1 MDIGFIGL
9 GNMGGPMARRLIEAG
24 HRLVVYDTRNDAV
37 APLVALGAQVASSPQ
52 DVADRVETVMAS
64 LPSLQISKKVAL
76 DEGGVIHGKR
86 VKRLVDLSTTGS
98 RVAAEICAELAKKNI
113 VQIDSP
119 VSGGVGGAN
128 KGTLAVMVSGPQ
140 ADIDAVKDALGV
152 FGKVFVIGH
161 KPGMAQTMKLA
172 NNFLSATAMAATSE
186 AVAMGVKAG
195 LDPAVMID
203 VINAGSGRNTAS
215 DGKFPKTILTRSFDY
230 GFATALMLKDVRL
243 CAEEAR
249 ELDVPSAVMRAVLD
263 QWEITN
269 TEFGGDSDFTA
280 IVKMIERRARRHG
293 RHGEKVMSDDIHEV
307 YAVRYAEHARMR
319 SENYIFGDPHD
330 EMTSISYYVWVIKGP
345 HGAFVCDTGFDEA
358 AAKERGR
365 KIIHPVGEGL
375 KALGVEPDNVK
386 HVIATH
392 MHWDHAGNYDLFP
405 NARYHV
411 QDTEMAYATG
421 RCMCHPTLR
430 MPFSEGDVHAMV
442 SKIYAYRVDF
452 HDGVEELAPGITVHK
467 IGGHS
472 KGLQCVRVKTK
483 RGYVVVASDC
493 IHLYSHIDEGRV
505 FPITYSVGD
514 TLEGYK
520 TIQKL
525 ASSRQ
530 HIVPGHDPTVLDL
543 YPAASA
549 QLKNWVC
556 RLDVEPKAA

>member
-76 DEGGVIHGKR
+76 DEGGVIHGNR

-249 ELDVPSAVMRAVLD
+249 ELDVPSTVMRAVLD

-280 IVKMIERRARRHG
+280 IVKMIERRAG
-293 RHGEKVMSDDIHEV
+293 V
-307 YAVRYAEHARMR
+307 
-319 SENYIFGDPHD
+319 
-330 EMTSISYYVWVIKGP
+330 T
-345 HGAFVCDTGFDEA
+345 
-358 AAKERGR
+358 
-365 KIIHPVGEGL
+365 VGTD
-375 KALGVEPDNVK
+375 KK
-386 HVIATH
+386 
-392 MHWDHAGNYDLFP
+392 
-405 NARYHV
+405 
-411 QDTEMAYATG
+411 
-421 RCMCHPTLR
+421 
-430 MPFSEGDVHAMV
+430 S
-442 SKIYAYRVDF
+442 
-452 HDGVEELAPGITVHK
+452 
-467 IGGHS
+467 
-472 KGLQCVRVKTK
+472 
-483 RGYVVVASDC
+483 
-493 IHLYSHIDEGRV
+493 
-505 FPITYSVGD
+505 
-514 TLEGYK
+514 
-520 TIQKL
+520 
-525 ASSRQ
+525 
-530 HIVPGHDPTVLDL
+530 
-543 YPAASA
+543 
-549 QLKNWVC
+549 
-556 RLDVEPKAA
+556 